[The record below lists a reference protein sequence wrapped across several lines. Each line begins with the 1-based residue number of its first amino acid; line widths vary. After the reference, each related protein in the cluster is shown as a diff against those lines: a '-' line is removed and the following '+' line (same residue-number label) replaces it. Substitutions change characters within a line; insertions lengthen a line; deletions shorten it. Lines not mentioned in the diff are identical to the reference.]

1 MQASSKLVRQRF
13 WRLHVMDFCCV
24 TVAAKKPT
32 QKTQSWTLT
41 LMYMICF
48 NESPLQMMKH
58 ASYFVLKLFS
68 FLRYLPF
75 CLYLL
80 VMQENDLIRTLRL
93 ICQYMTSQ
101 TGQQIIAIRIT
112 SNILKQ
118 PSRGVLKK
126 RCSENMHQIYRRP
139 ISKVRFQ

>member
-1 MQASSKLVRQRF
+1 MQASSKLVRYRF

-68 FLRYLPF
+68 F
-75 CLYLL
+75 
-80 VMQENDLIRTLRL
+80 
-93 ICQYMTSQ
+93 QYMTSQ
-101 TGQQIIAIRIT
+101 TGHQIIAIRIT

-118 PSRGVLKK
+118 PSRGALKK
-126 RCSENMHQIYRRP
+126 RCSENMHQIYWRP
-139 ISKVRFQ
+139 ISNLFGMDVLR